1 MTPEERAHLLGTI
14 CGSAQK
20 IAANLIQSFVNDI
33 NRKDAEIHAMDD
45 EIRRLRTMIAD
56 HECNGVAF
64 GEAYKREPPLGKL
77 TNIEW
82 LYRHPEELAAILYC
96 PMPSPNCIHE
106 EEVALADDD
115 DICYQCLIDW
125 LKEEHSE

>member
-14 CGSAQK
+14 SGSAQK

-33 NRKDAEIHAMDD
+33 NRKDAEIEARDA

-56 HECNGVAF
+56 HECSDVPF
-64 GEAYKREPPLGKL
+64 GEAYKRKPEPGKL

-82 LYRHPEELAAILYC
+82 LYRNPDKLVELLYC
-96 PMPSPNCIHE
+96 PYPGGCMHE
-106 EEVALADDD
+106 TELTLDNEDL
-115 DICYQCLIDW
+115 CRPCMLNW
-125 LKEEHSE
+125 LKEEHADV